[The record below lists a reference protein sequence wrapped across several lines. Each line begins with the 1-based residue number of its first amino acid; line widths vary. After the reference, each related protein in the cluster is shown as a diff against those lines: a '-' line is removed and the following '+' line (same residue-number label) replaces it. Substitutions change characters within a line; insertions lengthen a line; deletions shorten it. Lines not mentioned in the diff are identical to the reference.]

1 MGAEGTWR
9 RWRDDARVAEIL
21 DEGDLLYVAVTTRRG
36 PHVTPTAFDRD
47 GRRLWFVTPRRS
59 VKARAIRRHR
69 QVGALVRLGERAV
82 MMSGRARIVDP
93 LTARGV
99 FSVNR
104 LLDLPLAATGFLG
117 RNHRHVT
124 GTVRDHKA
132 PTLAL
137 ARVAVSVDITRLALL
152 EGERVA
158 ATWGEWEHRELRLPG
173 APLDVGPPDLTGVP
187 RALGSF
193 LAADDQPVVLGW
205 QTPSGPVALPARW
218 QGATGL
224 AETSG
229 AAMALAGAGSAGPA
243 CVTVDRSRYR
253 LKHKQGVLLAGTGH
267 AWIGGGRAS
276 VAIEQERLTWW
287 DGEETGTTLRRRD
300 GAAGHRGAGDGQ
312 AEAGRGPL
320 GQGPEPPAGQGGR
333 RSGRRGHRRG
343 LRREEQQEDLQF
355 LIPEHRLAHAGA
367 GGAPQAAFAL
377 APGESTPCP

>member
-1 MGAEGTWR
+1 MGADGTR
-9 RWRDDARVAEIL
+9 RGWRDDARVAEIL

-59 VKARAIRRHR
+59 VKARTIRRHR
-69 QVGALVRLGERAV
+69 EVGALVRMGERAV
-82 MMSGRARIVDP
+82 IMSGRARIVDP

-158 ATWGEWEHRELRLPG
+158 ATWGVWEHGEPLPSG
-173 APLDVGPPDLTGVP
+173 SPLDVGPPDLSGVP
-187 RALGSF
+187 SALRSF

-205 QTPSGPVALPARW
+205 QTPTGPLALPARW
-218 QGATGL
+218 RGATGM

-229 AAMALAGAGSAGPA
+229 AAMALAGAGPAGPA

-253 LKHKQGVLLAGTGH
+253 LKHKRGLLLGGTGH
-267 AWIGGGRAS
+267 ARVEDGTAS
-276 VAIEQERLTWW
+276 VAIEQDRLTWW
-287 DGEETGTTLRRRD
+287 DGEDTGTTLRRRD
-300 GAAGHRGAGDGQ
+300 GAASH
-312 AEAGRGPL
+312 
-320 GQGPEPPAGQGGR
+320 
-333 RSGRRGHRRG
+333 
-343 LRREEQQEDLQF
+343 
-355 LIPEHRLAHAGA
+355 
-367 GGAPQAAFAL
+367 GGA
-377 APGESTPCP
+377 